1 VIVEVFEG
9 PTRPASDGI
18 FVTPTMVAQLA
29 DKRMMMVGDLS
40 DGAALGP
47 VMDAALAEC

>member
-9 PTRPASDGI
+9 PTRPAADGI

-47 VMDAALAEC
+47 FMDAALAKC